1 MHPGSLGVTSHSA
14 RLLEIPLQTTSRCQ
28 LVVLGPPLAPPA
40 IYQTAS
46 CPVASAV
53 FVALCCRARA
63 SCRVASAVF
72 VALCC
77 RARARRVCHE
87 TNKYGLVAKPLSRH
101 HSIERRL
108 RSARRASAAAVAVGC
123 REVGIMHCWRAR
135 RNPHTGARATG
146 LSGVFFG

>member
-63 SCRVASAVF
+63 
-72 VALCC
+72 
-77 RARARRVCHE
+77 RRVCHE
-87 TNKYGLVAKPLSRH
+87 TNKYGLVALYVHLVLDKS
-101 HSIERRL
+101 E
-108 RSARRASAAAVAVGC
+108 AA
-123 REVGIMHCWRAR
+123 
-135 RNPHTGARATG
+135 
-146 LSGVFFG
+146 L